1 MADPNET
8 DDVKIFAPDKSLLI
22 KIGVANLDH
31 LLSPQVV
38 ASAQSV
44 IENSADQFLTACLH
58 HLAEIDK
65 LRAAL
70 QQAPTDAGKLL
81 SALIQEAFEMKVKAG
96 MGGYDL
102 ASALAK
108 SLHLYCE
115 QTGPDR
121 LSPRNFEIIAW
132 HVASVRTALQQRLKG
147 SAGSAGAAILL
158 ELGKLQALWKGGTD
172 S

>member
-1 MADPNET
+1 MADPIET

-44 IENSADQFLTACLH
+44 IEHSADQFLTACLH
-58 HLAEIDK
+58 HLAEIDR
-65 LRAAL
+65 LAAAL
-70 QQAPTDAGKLL
+70 QQTPNDTGKLL
-81 SALIQEAFEMKVKAG
+81 PSLVQEAFEMKVKAG
-96 MGGYDL
+96 MGGYEL

-115 QTGPDR
+115 QIGPNMI
-121 LSPRNFEIIAW
+121 SQRNFEIIAW
-132 HVASVRTALQQRLKG
+132 HATSVRTVLHQRLKG
-147 SAGSAGAAILL
+147 STGATGAAIMM
-158 ELGKLQALWKGGTD
+158 ELDKLQSLWKE
-172 S
+172 